1 MKPMTHTSTTI
12 AITGIGGFIG
22 LRMAERA
29 RANGWTVR
37 GLDLSPAGAERARAA
52 GAEVVVGSVNDAAA
66 VAAALQGADWVFH
79 TAAIVEEDGPR
90 DLYERVNIEGTRT
103 VCNVAQQLGVR
114 RLVHLSSVMV
124 YGFDYPQDVAEDGPV
139 DGQGNVYNDTK
150 LASERVA
157 LSFNDPQRLGVIVI
171 RPGDVYGRGSLP
183 WVTRPVQMLRRG
195 VFMLPGRGSGVI
207 NHVHVDNLID
217 GVMLAVDHDAIG
229 EAFNITDGVATR
241 CDAFFAPHA
250 RLAGVRRV
258 PALPTWAVMLL
269 MRLSQPWWRLRGQT
283 PPASPTALR
292 FLLRRHRYSIAKAQ
306 ARLGYQP
313 RIDLEQ
319 GMQQILSGPPIS

>member
-1 MKPMTHTSTTI
+1 MKPMTHTCTTI

-319 GMQQILSGPPIS
+319 GMQQMLSGPPIS

>member
-103 VCNVAQQLGVR
+103 VCKVAQQLGVR

-269 MRLSQPWWRLRGQT
+269 MRLSQPWWRLRGRT

-319 GMQQILSGPPIS
+319 GMQQMISGPPIS

>member
-103 VCNVAQQLGVR
+103 VCKVAQQLGVR

-319 GMQQILSGPPIS
+319 GVQQMLSGPPIV

>member
-319 GMQQILSGPPIS
+319 GMQQMISGPPIS

>member
-103 VCNVAQQLGVR
+103 VCKVAQQLGVR

-319 GMQQILSGPPIS
+319 GMQQMLSGPPIS

>member
-217 GVMLAVDHDAIG
+217 GVTLAVEHDAIG
-229 EAFNITDGVATR
+229 EAFNISDGVATR

-269 MRLSQPWWRLRGQT
+269 MRLSQPWWRIRGQT